1 MIKNI
6 FAYIFIVILFIQL
19 IILGLNCGKQNE
31 LEARLNFLE
40 QDNITFD
47 DYLNVS
53 IDENLNGKDNFLF
66 DVIDNYEIEISDSLQ
81 KRLNIQKSTDV
92 CLYSLITLSSNVN
105 NITANLKAPLVINIK
120 SMEGEQFITECDEY
134 KIKHPIKKG

>member
-1 MIKNI
+1 MELISPIHGKIIYEDKDIVSFKKAIPGFENI
-6 FAYIFIVILFIQL
+6 NKYILTDLYKDSPFKLLQAIDDVNIGFIL
-19 IILGLNCGKQNE
+19 I
-31 LEARLNFLE
+31 
-40 QDNITFD
+40 
-47 DYLNVS
+47 S
-53 IDENLNGKDNFLF
+53 PF

>member
-1 MIKNI
+1 MELISPIHGKIIYEDKDIVNFKKAIPGFENI
-6 FAYIFIVILFIQL
+6 NKYILTDLYEDSPFKLLQ
-19 IILGLNCGKQNE
+19 
-31 LEARLNFLE
+31 A
-40 QDNITFD
+40 
-47 DYLNVS
+47 
-53 IDENLNGKDNFLF
+53 
-66 DVIDNYEIEISDSLQ
+66 IDNYEIEISDSLQ

-134 KIKHPIKKG
+134 KIKHPIKRG